1 MPEPP
6 ESPRYL
12 TKLAELFVA
21 HPTVVLSGTRMAQEL
36 AISRSSVW
44 RGIELLR
51 QYGMR
56 LRGHRATGYQLEA
69 MPDLLLPA
77 LLAPYRKSGVFGR
90 RVHHFF
96 RVDSTQRAAL
106 AAAAAGETHGTL
118 FVAEEQTAGR
128 GRQGHS
134 WASPA
139 GQGIYLSL
147 ILRPPGPPAGALA
160 LNLAAGIA
168 VADAARAAAGVDAD
182 LRWPNDLLV
191 HGRKAGGVLLEMS
204 AEATRIQHL
213 VLGIGVNVNQ
223 SEFPPELAPLAT
235 SLRLAAGRPLSRLEV
250 LAEILFSSRRAIRRF
265 WPAAPPSCRRSSR
278 AARRTPKAGACA
290 SARAKARTRA
300 SPPGSTRKASCRCA
314 ATTARWSR
322 SSPAKS
328 VPPAAATGTGAE
340 PREPRRTAGKR
351 RAPASAGVRQNEG
364 RGYVAGH
371 RRRELAYRLRPL
383 CRGAVGCPLAHQHQS
398 HANRGR
404 AGADLARPLRRGRPP
419 V

>member
-1 MPEPP
+1 MSEPP
-6 ESPRYL
+6 DSPRYL

-134 WASPA
+134 WDSPGA
-139 GQGIYLSL
+139 QGIYMSL

-168 VADAARAAAGVDAD
+168 VADAARAAAGVEAD

-250 LAEILFSSRRAIRRF
+250 LAEILFQLEARYQAF
-265 WPAAPPSCRRSSR
+265 LAGGAAELQAEFARRSSF
-278 AARRTPKAGACA
+278 AEGRRVRVGAGE
-290 SARAKARTRA
+290 
-300 SPPGSTRKASCRCA
+300 
-314 ATTARWSR
+314 
-322 SSPAKS
+322 
-328 VPPAAATGTGAE
+328 GAYE
-340 PREPRRTAGKR
+340 GVTAGLDEQGFLQVR
-351 RAPASAGVRQNEG
+351 RDDGALVTVISGEVRPAGGGDGDGS
-364 RGYVAGH
+364 
-371 RRRELAYRLRPL
+371 
-383 CRGAVGCPLAHQHQS
+383 
-398 HANRGR
+398 
-404 AGADLARPLRRGRPP
+404 
-419 V
+419 